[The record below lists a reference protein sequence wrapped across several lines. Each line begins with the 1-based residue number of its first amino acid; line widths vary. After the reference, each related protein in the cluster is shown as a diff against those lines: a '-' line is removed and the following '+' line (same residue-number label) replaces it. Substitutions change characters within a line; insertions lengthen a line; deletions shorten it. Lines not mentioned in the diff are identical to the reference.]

1 MAPDVKPTPDDRA
14 DSVDD
19 LLDDEIL
26 DDESAERQQR
36 RVLLVVVVFV
46 LVAAAALWFVY
57 GEKPREESEYVP
69 AAAAPTRPV
78 ASNALVPQLP
88 FREAATESGI
98 DFVHVNGAE
107 GKRLLPETMG
117 SGVAFLD
124 FDRDGDQDLFLVNSA
139 PWDATARRN
148 GPTQAFYVNEGGR
161 FRRAEKDVGLDLCFF
176 GMGTAVGDFDGDGW
190 PDLYVTAVGE
200 NHLFRNVDGKRFED
214 VTRHA
219 GVGGGDHW
227 STGAVFVDYD
237 RDGDL
242 DLMVLN
248 YVTWSP
254 EIDLSQ
260 SFSLGSLA
268 RAYGPP
274 TGFQGDHPFLFQNQ
288 GDGTF
293 KDVAEKA
300 GLHRLN
306 PATGVAMGKSLGV
319 TVCDFDDDGWLDFLV
334 SNDTVQNFAFRNLG
348 DGRFID
354 IGADIGF
361 AFDDKGNARGAMGI
375 STSHYRNNDDLAVAV
390 GNFANEMTAFYV
402 NQDPENPLFVDDATS
417 VGIGAPTRDSL
428 TFGLVF
434 CDLDLDGFQDM
445 VCTNGHVEPEISR
458 VQASQHHAQP
468 MEVFWNTA
476 GHGRS
481 RFVRLGRESLGP
493 DILKPFVGRGL
504 AVADVDGDGDLDIV
518 ATENAGRPR
527 LFLNEKPAGRFLRLD
542 LRDADGRS
550 AALGARVT
558 LETSAGRQDQILGA
572 GGSYLS
578 TSEAV
583 LTFGLGADD
592 AATKIRIL
600 WPNGKSQTLPR
611 LAAGR
616 HTLKAPR

>member
-1 MAPDVKPTPDDRA
+1 MTPDVKPTPEDRA
-14 DSVDD
+14 DVADD
-19 LLDDEIL
+19 RLDEEIL
-26 DDESAERQQR
+26 EDESAERQQR
-36 RVLLVVVVFV
+36 RVLVVVVLFV
-46 LVAAAALWFVY
+46 VVAAAALWFVY
-57 GEKPREESEYVP
+57 GEKPRDESENVP
-69 AAAAPTRPV
+69 DAVAPTRSRPSG
-78 ASNALVPQLP
+78 AKAPKLP
-88 FREAATESGI
+88 FREAAVELGI
-98 DFVHVNGAE
+98 DFQHTNGAE

-117 SGVAFLD
+117 SGVAFID

-139 PWDATARRN
+139 PWDVSSRRD
-148 GPTQAFYVNEGGR
+148 GPTQGFFVNENGR
-161 FRRAEKDVGLDLCFF
+161 FRRAERQVGLDQCFF

-200 NHLFRNVDGKRFED
+200 NHLYRNVDGKRFED
-214 VTRHA
+214 VTERA

-227 STGAVFVDYD
+227 STGTVFVDYD

-242 DLMVLN
+242 DLFVLN
-248 YVTWSP
+248 YITWSP

-260 SFSLGSLA
+260 SFSLGSLD

-274 TGFQGDHPFLFQNQ
+274 TGFEGDHPFLFENQ

-293 KDVAEKA
+293 RDVAKTA

-306 PATGVAMGKSLGV
+306 PATGVPMGKSLGV
-319 TVCDFDDDGWLDFLV
+319 TVCDFDDDGWLDLLV

-375 STSHYRNNDDLAVAV
+375 ATAHYRNDDDLAVAV

-445 VCTNGHVEPEISR
+445 ICANGHVEPEIGR

-468 MEVFWNTA
+468 LEVFWNAA
-476 GHGRS
+476 GQGRF
-481 RFVRLGRESLGP
+481 RFVRLGEAELGAAMTR
-493 DILKPFVGRGL
+493 PFVGRGL
-504 AVADVDGDGDLDIV
+504 AVADVDGDGDLDVV

-527 LFLNEKPAGRFLRLD
+527 LFLNEKPGGRFLRLD
-542 LRDADGRS
+542 LRDAEGRRS
-550 AALGARVT
+550 ALGARVSLT
-558 LETSAGRQDQILGA
+558 TSAGRQDQILGA

-583 LTFGLGADD
+583 LTFGLGGDGEASR
-592 AATKIRIL
+592 IRIV
-600 WPNGKSQTLPR
+600 WPNGKTQTLDR

-616 HTLKAPR
+616 HTLRAPR